1 MSQPPA
7 KPPAKGKSS
16 LIDAA
21 KIVPGKAPVPAAS
34 ARTPSAPA
42 PGPSMARAASR
53 PGSASSTPTP
63 SQGDTPQVIPR
74 MKFKPKVPARRIVK
88 AYVCPFLQI

>member
-1 MSQPPA
+1 MSQPPP
-7 KPPAKGKSS
+7 KPPAKGRSS

-21 KIVPGKAPVPAAS
+21 KINPPKAPAAP
-34 ARTPSAPA
+34 ARTPSAPV

-88 AYVCPFLQI
+88 AYVTAFLK